1 METTYIFDYDK
12 DIDEVIFE
20 SEEQIYERIWE
31 ITKCTSRA

>member
-20 SEEQIYERIWE
+20 SEEETNERIWE
-31 ITKCTSRA
+31 ITKRTSRA

>member
-31 ITKCTSRA
+31 IIECAIRA

>member
-20 SEEQIYERIWE
+20 SEEETNERIWE
-31 ITKCTSRA
+31 IIECAIRA